1 MKVKISTNEKFHA
14 ITVLEPNFTANMTA
28 ALHDL
33 CEPFLNQ
40 EVKNLLLN
48 LKDIQKMD
56 SAAADGFL
64 DCADLRNIPGLDG
77 DQRGFGHVQIRE
89 LVDGRGRA
97 IVIHLQ
103 VVEDGHR
110 GAARADAR
118 HFVLEIGQHFVHAR
132 LGVALHV
139 PDVPKVVIGGCLR
152 FWFHIFG
159 SVRVQ

>member
-48 LKDIQKMD
+48 LKDIQNLD

-64 DCADLRNIPGLDG
+64 ELRNLFYSNQASFVLCELQPQVKKCFEQNEQFEIL
-77 DQRGFGHVQIRE
+77 QIAPTQSEASDIIYMEEIERE
-89 LVDGRGRA
+89 LTD
-97 IVIHLQ
+97 
-103 VVEDGHR
+103 
-110 GAARADAR
+110 
-118 HFVLEIGQHFVHAR
+118 
-132 LGVALHV
+132 
-139 PDVPKVVIGGCLR
+139 
-152 FWFHIFG
+152 
-159 SVRVQ
+159 